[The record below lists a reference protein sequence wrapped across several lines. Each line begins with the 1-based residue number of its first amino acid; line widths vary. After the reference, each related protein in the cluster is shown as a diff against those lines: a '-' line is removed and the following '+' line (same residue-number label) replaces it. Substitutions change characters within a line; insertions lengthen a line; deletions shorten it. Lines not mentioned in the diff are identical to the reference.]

1 MAMMTTILKLHP
13 SEAEKAKE
21 EGQLQEASVT
31 MDPKEETLEVETA
44 EINESVEELVGVL
57 FSTMATTMK
66 VKHKAEEDLRREEEK
81 EQLAV
86 LQVLTMVEVKA
97 LRDRGQLLL
106 AAVVLEE
113 LVAEKEKI
121 EEIGKM
127 TMMRTIQPLVVRQEE
142 GESPKVATREVPPK
156 KIRAKTVKR
165 GRKAKMMTKIFLLAI
180 QLAKT
185 ARKEIWRHQ
194 KRTP

>member
-1 MAMMTTILKLHP
+1 MMTTILKLHP

-31 MDPKEETLEVETA
+31 MDPKVEIA

-66 VKHKAEEDLRREEEK
+66 VKHKAEEGQRREEEK
-81 EQLAV
+81 EQLVV

-113 LVAEKEKI
+113 LVGEKEKI

-142 GESPKVATREVPPK
+142 GESPKVATREVPLK
-156 KIRAKTVKR
+156 RIRAKR
-165 GRKAKMMTKIFLLAI
+165 ARKAKMMTKIFLLAI
-180 QLAKT
+180 QLEKT